1 MMAKKK
7 DRLRALAF
15 ITGVLLVIGFVLQQ
29 GGILPLVG
37 YEAVIVVCFPVF
49 VICVFLWWMAREHGE
64 DIPFI
69 GY

>member
-1 MMAKKK
+1 MMSKKK
-7 DRLRALAF
+7 EKLRSLAL
-15 ITGVLLVIGFVLQQ
+15 ITGALLVIGFVLQQ
-29 GGILPLVG
+29 RGILPLVG
-37 YEAVIVVCFPVF
+37 YEAVIVVCFPIF

>member
-7 DRLRALAF
+7 DMLRAMAL
-15 ITGVLLVIGFVLQQ
+15 ITGALLVIGFVLWQN
-29 GGILPLVG
+29 GTLPLVG
-37 YEAVIVVCFPVF
+37 YEAIIVVCFPIC
-49 VICVFLWWMAREHGE
+49 VICLFLWWMAREHGE

>member
-7 DRLRALAF
+7 DKVRALA
-15 ITGVLLVIGFVLQQ
+15 IIAWALLGIGFVLWQN
-29 GGILPLVG
+29 GTLPLAG
-37 YEAVIVVCFPVF
+37 YEAIIVVCFPIA
-49 VICVFLWWMAREHGE
+49 VISLFIWWMAREHGG

>member
-1 MMAKKK
+1 MAKKK
-7 DRLRALAF
+7 DILRALGLL
-15 ITGVLLVIGFVLQQ
+15 TGAIILIGLILQQ
-29 GGILPLVG
+29 GGILSLAV
-37 YEAVIVVCFPVF
+37 YEAVLVVCFPIV

>member
-1 MMAKKK
+1 MAKKK
-7 DRLRALAF
+7 DILRGLGLL
-15 ITGVLLVIGFVLQQ
+15 TGAIILVGLILQRS
-29 GGILPLVG
+29 GILPLLG
-37 YEAVIVVCFPVF
+37 YEARLVVCFPIF